1 MKRRSALVLI
11 LGACMGVLAH
21 ALVSFASDP
30 PCTSETAARK
40 SFQASPSSLSSLG
53 LGLSLACHNKLPEA
67 IAVFRQIIQKDPA
80 FAAGF
85 NVYSDLG
92 HALQRAGNSEAAI
105 ATYQKAIQYHA
116 DPQSGAYEALSKL
129 LRQQGRIQEADAV
142 LKKKPQFD
150 SEGGG

>member
-1 MKRRSALVLI
+1 MKRLAALVLI
-11 LGACMGVLAH
+11 LGVGMGMFTQPLP
-21 ALVSFASDP
+21 SIASDL

-40 SFQASPSSLSSLG
+40 AAQTSPSSLSFLG
-53 LGLSLACHNKLPEA
+53 LGLSLSCHNKLPEA